1 MSILIKGMDM
11 PNDCCQCK
19 LARYDDYEN
28 ETFCPFT
35 DVMCLSIGR
44 QDNCPL
50 EELPE
55 THDKRT
61 ETHACDLIERQD
73 AIRIVDGIDT
83 WQAGWRGNAI
93 ESLKAMPSAQP
104 EPSMEE
110 CACCVLSKPERKK
123 GRWIEHNPH
132 KWGLGIVFE
141 CSECG
146 EKIDCEPSNFCPNC
160 GEEMRGEE

>member
-1 MSILIKGMDM
+1 MSDLISRSEAIEFIDAGHLCN
-11 PNDCCQCK
+11 PNEPRWSD
-19 LARYDDYEN
+19 N
-28 ETFCPFT
+28 EVVNFLKSRP
-35 DVMCLSIGR
+35 SA
-44 QDNCPL
+44 Q
-50 EELPE
+50 PE
-55 THDKRT
+55 THEERT
-61 ETHACDLIERQD
+61 ETHACDLIDRQS
-73 AIRIVDGIDT
+73 AIDWCLEGL
-83 WQAGWRGNAI
+83 NN
-93 ESLKAMPSAQP
+93 MPSVQP

-160 GEEMRGEE
+160 GADMRGEADEAD